1 MNLSRLTA
9 LSAANVRALLKWG
22 CLLVPMSACIGTL
35 CAIFLLL
42 LDQVTSYR
50 IAHPGLLWLLPLAG
64 VGVGLAYHHV
74 GRCAE
79 GGNNLIIDQIHE
91 PGGGVPLR
99 MAPLVLVATVISHLF
114 GASVGRE
121 GTAVQIGGSIASGF
135 GRLFRLDHHAVRIVL
150 VSGVAAGFGAVFGT
164 PIAGAIFALEVL
176 SIGQIN
182 YRPLLPAA
190 FSSILADWVCHSW
203 GIHHTSYR
211 VTFGGIPDWGGSVFH
226 MQPALLAKVG
236 IAAVCF
242 GLASLLF
249 AESVHRLAPLVRRAC
264 PVPWLRPAIGGALTI
279 LLVYLVGSRDY
290 LGLGV
295 VAAGHDGPSIVNFFH
310 AGDYTWSWLY
320 KLLFTVVVLATGYK
334 GGEVTP
340 LFFIGAGLGN
350 TLSGLL
356 GVPADLLAS
365 VGFVAVFA
373 GAANTPLACTFMGVE
388 LFGATNIVYIATGCF
403 VAYLCSGHSGI
414 YLSQRVGITK
424 HTHPLIVPNMPLRLA
439 RTLMGRYEKPAHEM
453 PKKR

>member
-1 MNLSRLTA
+1 MTLSRLIAT
-9 LSAANVRALLKWG
+9 SVANMRVILKWG
-22 CLLVPMSACIGTL
+22 CILVPMSACIGTL
-35 CAIFLLL
+35 CAIFLWL
-42 LDQVTSYR
+42 LDQVTACR
-50 IAHPGLLWLLPLAG
+50 IAYPGLLWLLPLAG
-64 VGVGLAYHHV
+64 VAVGLAYHAF

-99 MAPLVLVATVISHLF
+99 MAPLVLVSTVISHLF

-135 GRLFRLDHHAVRIVL
+135 GHLFRLDPHAVRIIL
-150 VSGVAAGFGAVFGT
+150 TSGIAAGFGAVFGT

-176 SIGQIN
+176 SIGRIN

-190 FSSILADWVCHSW
+190 FSSIFADWACHGW

-211 VTFGGIPDWGGSVFH
+211 VSFAGAPDWGGSVFH
-226 MQPALLAKVG
+226 MAPVLLAKVG
-236 IAAVCF
+236 LAAVCF

-249 AESVHRLAPLVRRAC
+249 AESVHRLAPVIRRAC
-264 PVPWLRPAIGGALTI
+264 PVAWLRPAIGGVATI
-279 LLVYLVGSRDY
+279 ALVYLVGSRDY

-295 VAAGHDGPSIVNFFH
+295 VAATQDGASIVNFFH
-310 AGDYTWSWLY
+310 TGDYTWSWLY

-356 GVPADLLAS
+356 GVPVDLLAS

-373 GAANTPLACTFMGVE
+373 GAANTPLACTFMGIE

-414 YLSQRVGITK
+414 YLSQRVGIAK
-424 HTHPLIVPNMPLRLA
+424 HAHPMIVPDMPLRQA
-439 RTLMGRYEKPAHEM
+439 RTVWDKW
-453 PKKR
+453 